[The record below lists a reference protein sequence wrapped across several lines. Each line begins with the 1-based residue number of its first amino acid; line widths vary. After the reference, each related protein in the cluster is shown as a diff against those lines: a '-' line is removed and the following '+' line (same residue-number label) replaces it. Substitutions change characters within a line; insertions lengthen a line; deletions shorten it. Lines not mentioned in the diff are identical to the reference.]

1 MLTVEKLEILLKV
14 NWDSNL
20 FLRGGSAKEQSL
32 LADINWSEYAGLL
45 QDLMRISKN
54 LFSTEYARAV
64 RQQLLATCV
73 DKESAQMFIG
83 YASTL

>member
-45 QDLMRISKN
+45 QDLMLVSEN
-54 LFSTEYARAV
+54 LVSPEYARAV
-64 RQQLLATCV
+64 RQQLLAACA
-73 DKESAQMFIG
+73 DKETAQTFIG